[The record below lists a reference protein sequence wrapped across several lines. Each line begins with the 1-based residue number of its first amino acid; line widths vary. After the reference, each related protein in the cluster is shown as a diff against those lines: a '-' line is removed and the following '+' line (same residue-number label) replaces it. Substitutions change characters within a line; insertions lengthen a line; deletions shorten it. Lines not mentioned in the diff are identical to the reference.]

1 MPAVP
6 LLAVFAALAVERLL
20 RASAARDFARMAML
34 VAGLVV
40 AGVFTN
46 HEYCEASH
54 DGMPSICLGGD
65 TWYDQEWLKVS
76 EWYRNR
82 GVLEPALAYAE
93 RAREC
98 TSPRSAGMI
107 VFWLGEIEMMLT
119 QQSLRDGGRDAAAAH
134 ARRGLDF
141 FQSAQKLGFRRHQS
155 LANAGEIHSMMG
167 ELPEAVAALESVQA
181 AGRLDRRGMQRL
193 GVAYAGIG
201 RCADAERVLV
211 RLDGGSPSENTRTV
225 LAGCTPR

>member
-1 MPAVP
+1 
-6 LLAVFAALAVERLL
+6 
-20 RASAARDFARMAML
+20 
-34 VAGLVV
+34 V

-82 GVLEPALAYAE
+82 GMLDPALAYAE
-93 RAREC
+93 RAQEC

-107 VFWLGEIEMMLT
+107 VFWIGELEMMRT
-119 QQSLRDGGRDAAAAH
+119 QASVRDGRHDEAAPR
-134 ARRGLDF
+134 ARRGIEFL
-141 FQSAQKLGFRRHQS
+141 QRAQKLGFKRYQS
-155 LANAGEIHSMMG
+155 LANIGEIHSLMG
-167 ELPEAVAALESVQA
+167 ELPEAVTAFESVQA

-193 GVAYAGIG
+193 GSAYAGVG
-201 RCADAERVLV
+201 RCADAQRILV
-211 RLDGGSPSENTRTV
+211 SADGGNPSESTRTV